1 MTSPDLGSAF
11 TACPDD
17 TPKRL
22 QAWFSAPITCACPTV
37 AETVGAA
44 FTEKMLRGAPFI
56 PHQAG
61 YRARPFWSVMI
72 PRYNPHARRTKAGSS
87 SSRTDARLK
96 SHAVRDWI
104 EACFREVGL
113 DWNDYADSVDTRIP
127 YYDITAFRESDG
139 DLAAEFLEIERRERN
154 NKPSYPG

>member
-1 MTSPDLGSAF
+1 MRSQDLGSVF

-17 TPKRL
+17 TLKGTSSSGCSVNSTPNGLSCRSL
-22 QAWFSAPITCACPTV
+22 LVGDDPT
-37 AETVGAA
+37 
-44 FTEKMLRGAPFI
+44 
-56 PHQAG
+56 
-61 YRARPFWSVMI
+61 
-72 PRYNPHARRTKAGSS
+72 YNPHARRTKAGSS

-96 SHAVRDWI
+96 SHAVRHWI

-113 DWNDYADSVDTRIP
+113 DWDDYADSVDGRIP